1 MVLVGSSELSGSWKI
16 IAISLPRTCR
26 SSSCFRPTSSRP
38 SSLIEPPTIDPPGGS
53 SPMMDSPVMDLP
65 QPDSP
70 TTPSVSPASILMSM
84 LPTAWTT
91 ELVSLMCVDR
101 FSISRTG
108 AMWPL
113 PLVVGRGI
121 WRARRLAASQPDV
134 RRVAER
140 VADEVQRHHGQHD
153 AGQDRPDQPPVA
165 VRQVPGTVRE
175 HVAPVD
181 VGVVEPEAEETHVG
195 DGQDRV
201 GDLERHVDDHH
212 AERIREQVQIG

>member
-16 IAISLPRTCR
+16 MAISLPRTCR

-53 SPMMDSPVMDLP
+53 SPMIDSPVMDLP

-70 TTPSVSPASILMSM
+70 TTPRVSPASICMSM
-84 LPTAWTT
+84 FPTACTT

-101 FSISRTG
+101 SWISRTV

-113 PLVVGRGI
+113 PLVGDGCSGSQRVSTR
-121 WRARRLAASQPDV
+121 RAARLTASQPDV
-134 RRVAER
+134 QGVAKR
-140 VADEVQRHHGQHD
+140 VADEVQCHHGEHD

-165 VRQVPGTVRE
+165 VGQVPGAVGE

-181 VGVVEPEAEETHVG
+181 V
-195 DGQDRV
+195 RV
-201 GDLERHVDDHH
+201 
-212 AERIREQVQIG
+212 